1 MFGSLKQ
8 KLQSLSPVASPVA
21 SPSSSP
27 KPRRKFPFRRTPARL
42 KQRREEFREVQSDP
56 ECDFPTAH
64 QQRRKGS
71 APERKLY
78 LDSFYDG
85 VTGQASGRAA
95 GPATGRRDQ
104 QSVTVGRAAGHGQV
118 IHAHTDTTRCQ
129 RRMVPVLSDG
139 WCLCCQ
145 CELSA
150 RWLGGS
156 ERAALT
162 PRCSRP

>member
-1 MFGSLKQ
+1 MT
-8 KLQSLSPVASPVA
+8 SPVASPN
-21 SPSSSP
+21 SSP
-27 KPRRKFPFRRTPARL
+27 KPRRRFPFRRAPARL

-85 VTGQASGRAA
+85 VTGQASGRTA
-95 GPATGRRDQ
+95 GPDRRGH

-118 IHAHTDTTRCQ
+118 THTLDR
-129 RRMVPVLSDG
+129 P
-139 WCLCCQ
+139 
-145 CELSA
+145 SA
-150 RWLGGS
+150 ADREPWG
-156 ERAALT
+156 
-162 PRCSRP
+162 